1 MVSSLDDSK
10 IIELFYERSEQA
22 IIELSNKYD
31 KLCKKIANNILNNS
45 LDTEECVN
53 DAYLGLWNTIPPQ
66 NPNPLAAYVCKIV
79 RNLAIKKY
87 HNNTATKRNS
97 VYDIS
102 LDELE
107 NCFGALQTVED
118 DYNLMLL
125 SEEID
130 NFLDGLD
137 EENRVIFVRRYWFA
151 DSISEIA
158 DRLSMSNHNITARL
172 FRMRENLKKH
182 LKKEGYTL

>member
-1 MVSSLDDSK
+1 MEDSK
-10 IIELFYERSEQA
+10 IVELFYERSEQA
-22 IIELSNKYD
+22 IIELSRKYE
-31 KLCKKIANNILNNS
+31 KLCKKIAKNILGNN
-45 LDTEECVN
+45 LDAEECVN
-53 DAYLGLWNTIPPQ
+53 DAYLGVWNTIPPQ
-66 NPNPLAAYVCKIV
+66 NPNPLVAYVCKIV

-107 NCFGALQTVED
+107 NYFGALQTVED
-118 DYNLMLL
+118 DYNLKLL

-130 NFLDGLD
+130 HFLDGLD

-158 DRLSMSNHNITARL
+158 DRLSMRNHNITARL